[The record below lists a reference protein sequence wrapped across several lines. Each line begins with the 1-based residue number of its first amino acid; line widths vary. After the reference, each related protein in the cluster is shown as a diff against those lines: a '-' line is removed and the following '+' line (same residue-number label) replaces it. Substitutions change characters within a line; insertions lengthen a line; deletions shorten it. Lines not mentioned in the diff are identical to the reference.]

1 MAQWLMNYRKS
12 RLKKEKSPQGKERDK
27 NHSEDQ
33 SPGAVKSSQSLKT
46 GSEGEQAK
54 EREVFRS
61 PVWVQAGCHQSRG
74 PQCLRHTDGVK

>member
-1 MAQWLMNYRKS
+1 MNYRKT

-27 NHSEDQ
+27 NCSEDQ

-54 EREVFRS
+54 EREVHLQGGSKQDVTNQEDHSVSDTRIESNSFNN
-61 PVWVQAGCHQSRG
+61 C
-74 PQCLRHTDGVK
+74 